1 MSARPAIVVGVIG
14 SGWIVRAH
22 VHALHTLNH
31 LGPLPARIR
40 LKWIY
45 GRRAERMEVLARE
58 LDVERCT
65 TDWRQIVEDPEVD
78 VVANAGAD
86 PLHGPVSLAAI
97 AAGKHVLCEKP
108 LAATTEEA
116 REMERAAAAADVVTA
131 CGFAYRFVPAVRLL
145 HQLVSDGHLGELRHF
160 RGLYLQDWL
169 SNNPD
174 WPGSTGSVVRHLS
187 HLFDMLRHLAGEP
200 QSVSGWAKSIL
211 SDEDDAFL
219 GAFEMGS
226 GATASLEGSSCA
238 TGWKGRHR
246 IEINGT
252 DGSAWWDMEEFN
264 KLHVMFVKDQREGLG
279 GFRDVLVTE
288 RSHPFMEDWWEA
300 GAVVGW
306 QSTFVHQWR
315 AFLRSVLDGEIADP
329 LQATFHDGVR
339 ANELGD
345 GVLLAASEGRR
356 IELIGAPTG
365 RGPSAT
371 RSDPYFDAGCHRRVR
386 PPSLPL

>member
-1 MSARPAIVVGVIG
+1 MSTGRHITVGVIG

-31 LGPLPARIR
+31 LGPLSARVR

-45 GRRAERMEVLARE
+45 GRRPERMAALAQE
-58 LDVERCT
+58 LDIERST
-65 TDWRQIVEDPEVD
+65 TDWQQILDDPEVD
-78 VVANAGAD
+78 VVANAGAH
-86 PLHGPVSLAAI
+86 PLHAPVTLAAL
-97 AAGKHVLCEKP
+97 AADKHVLCEKP
-108 LAATTEEA
+108 LAVATEEA
-116 REMERAAAAADVVTA
+116 RAMTAAAERSNRLTA
-131 CGFAYRFVPAVRLL
+131 CGFNYRFVPALRLMR
-145 HQLVSDGHLGELRHF
+145 QLLDEGRLGEIRHY

-174 WPGSTGSVVRHLS
+174 WPGGTGGSAVRDFS
-187 HLFDMLRHLAGEP
+187 HLFDMLRHLVGEP
-200 QSVSGWAKSIL
+200 QSVVGWAKSIL
-211 SDEDDAFL
+211 TDADDAFL
-219 GAFEMGS
+219 GGFEMDG

-252 DGSAWWDMEEFN
+252 EGSAWWDMEEFN
-264 KLHVMFVKDQREGLG
+264 KLHVMFRKDQTEGVG

-288 RSHPFMEDWWEA
+288 PSHPFMKDWWEA

-306 QSTFVHQWR
+306 QSTFVHEWR
-315 AFLRSVLDGEIADP
+315 AFLAAVVAGEPLDP

-345 GVLLAASEGRR
+345 AVLETSRVGRR
-356 IELIGAPTG
+356 LELVPAD
-365 RGPSAT
+365 AT
-371 RSDPYFDAGCHRRVR
+371 PQVDHA
-386 PPSLPL
+386 

>member
-1 MSARPAIVVGVIG
+1 MSARRELVVGVIG

-22 VHALHTLNH
+22 LHALHTLNH
-31 LGPLPARIR
+31 LGPLPARVR
-40 LKWIY
+40 VKWIY
-45 GRRAERMEVLARE
+45 GRRPERMEALAAE
-58 LDVERCT
+58 LDVERFT

-116 REMERAAAAADVVTA
+116 RELERAAAQAAQSGVLSA
-131 CGFAYRFVPAVRLL
+131 CGFNYRYVPALRIVKQLL
-145 HQLVSDGHLGELRHF
+145 DDGRLGEVRHY

-174 WPGSTGSVVRHLS
+174 WPGTLSSTTRHYA
-187 HLFDMLRHLAGEP
+187 HLFDMLRHLVGEP
-200 QSVSGWAKSIL
+200 ASVVGTAQSIL
-211 SDEDDAFL
+211 TTEDDAFI
-219 GAFEMGS
+219 GAYELPG
-226 GATASLEGSSCA
+226 GASASLEGSSCA

-246 IEINGT
+246 VEVNGT
-252 DGSAWWDMEEFN
+252 EGSVWWDMEEFN
-264 KLHVMFVKDQREGLG
+264 KLHVMFAADQRDGLG

-288 RSHPFMEDWWEA
+288 PEHPFMKDWFEA
-300 GAVVGW
+300 GSVIGW
-306 QSTFVHQWR
+306 QSTFVHEWR
-315 AFLRSVLDGEIADP
+315 AFLHAVLAGEPDP

-345 GVLLAASEGRR
+345 ALLESARTGRR
-356 IELIGAPTG
+356 VALGT
-365 RGPSAT
+365 
-371 RSDPYFDAGCHRRVR
+371 
-386 PPSLPL
+386 